1 MYPLK
6 LTLKYLLVGGFG
18 IAGMVALSRGFGLPI
33 PFLEYGSLEAGNVF
47 AGAGLLAVSL
57 GCAFFWRL
65 PRRRKHAR
73 RDSYAETSTSDEW
86 MVPANTTQ
94 PPFRQRRH

>member
-18 IAGMVALSRGFGLPI
+18 IAGVIALSRGFGLPI
-33 PFLEYGSLEAGNVF
+33 PFLEYGSLEAGNVV

-57 GCAFFWRL
+57 GCAFFWRM
-65 PRRRKHAR
+65 PRRRKR
-73 RDSYAETSTSDEW
+73 TPKDGYPETSDEW
-86 MVPANTTQ
+86 MVPVTNTQ
-94 PPFRQRRH
+94 PPIRHRR